1 MFEGLL
7 KKNEAYVNSDTD
19 HFGVTTIA
27 FYHPAQNSLPAN
39 LLHQLAEAIEAA
51 GINPDTKVIVLKSDG
66 DHAFCAGASFD
77 ELLQIKT
84 KEEGKNFFM
93 GFANVINACRKS
105 PRIIIGRVYG
115 KAIGGGVGIAAACDY
130 CLATQNAEIKQSEL
144 SIGIGPLVVGPAIIR
159 KIGLNAFSRLSL
171 NATDY
176 YSALWA
182 KDKGLYAEVYER
194 RKDMDKAIEVLAMK
208 IAEWNP
214 QALAVHKKTLWEGT
228 ENWDE
233 LLAERAA
240 INGELVLSP
249 LAQNT
254 IQNIKPGIKK

>member
-1 MFEGLL
+1 MLEGFL
-7 KKNEAYVNSDTD
+7 KKPEAYVKSDTD
-19 HFGVTTIA
+19 YLGITTIS
-27 FYHPAQNSLPAN
+27 FYHPAQNSLPSDV
-39 LLHQLAEAIEAA
+39 LRQLAEAINLA
-51 GINPDTKVIVLKSDG
+51 GSNTETKVVVLKSDG
-66 DHAFCAGASFD
+66 EHAFCAGASFD
-77 ELLQIKT
+77 ELLEIKD
-84 KEEGKNFFM
+84 KEQGRDFFM
-93 GFANVINACRKS
+93 GFANVINECRKS

-130 CLATQNAEIKQSEL
+130 CFATQNAEIKQSEL
-144 SIGIGPLVVGPAIIR
+144 SIGIGPLVVGPVIIR
-159 KIGLNAFSRLSL
+159 KIGLHAFSRLSL

-194 RKDMDKAIEVLAMK
+194 RKDMDKAVELMANKLAG
-208 IAEWNP
+208 WNP
-214 QALAVHKKTLWEGT
+214 EALAVHKQTLWAGT

-254 IQNIKPGIKK
+254 IRNIKTGVKK

>member
-1 MFEGLL
+1 MIGDLL
-7 KKNEAYVNSDTD
+7 KKKEPYVTTDTD
-19 HFGVTTIA
+19 YLGITTIS

-39 LLHQLAEAIEAA
+39 LLHQLAEAINLA
-51 GINPDTKVIVLKSDG
+51 GTNAETKVIILKSDG

-77 ELLQIKT
+77 ELLQIET
-84 KEEGKNFFM
+84 KEQGRDFFM
-93 GFANVINACRKS
+93 GFANIINECRKC
-105 PRIIIGRVYG
+105 PKIIIGRVYG

-194 RKDMDKAIEVLAMK
+194 RKDMDKAIEALATK

-214 QALAVHKKTLWEGT
+214 EALAVHKKTLWSGT
-228 ENWDE
+228 EDWDE

-254 IQNIKPGIKK
+254 IRNIKMGVKK